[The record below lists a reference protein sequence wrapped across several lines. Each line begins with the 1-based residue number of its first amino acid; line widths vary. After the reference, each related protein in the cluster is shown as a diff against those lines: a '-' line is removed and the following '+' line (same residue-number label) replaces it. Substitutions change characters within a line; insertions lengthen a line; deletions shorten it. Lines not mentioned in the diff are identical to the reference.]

1 MGLFLGILNSLLGIF
16 ILGQLIYTGYQNKKN
31 FRSLDSPIRTIT
43 DTEACYLAIYLQKF
57 HLTPTPEHQN
67 KVYLIEGDELRID
80 TIIVPQ
86 GDSLQRYTLDNKWI
100 YFPYRMLQYTSDLT
114 NTIEAIIVKG
124 NFPYSSTGYYAFP
137 VSVNGHSLISHAQSY
152 WQSQGR
158 DSANVISQRPE
169 TALEYDIR
177 QSNLY
182 YIKEAVYLSV
192 TLLLLILASWCVGVF
207 YYIYLGLA
215 LVCAWMTFRQFFITY
230 TQHKEPQ
237 PVLTVKGRLA
247 HVTFA
252 HIDTLVESQPEPC
265 LGPHYYLHV
274 PDYIKQASNNI
285 FDHSNDV
292 TEYCADITAHKSS
305 GYTLL
310 RSQDLPP
317 IDKLI
322 DTNYSTT
329 FVRGFIFF
337 VIAMITWVFVG
348 STDHSKNMIN
358 NISAL
363 LSDHFV
369 THTTYTSS
377 KQLFDNP
384 PKQGDFVQ
392 LINSEPIA
400 CRLGAG
406 YTAPSAMCKSFYLN
420 PPSSAMTLSIPP
432 DYIMQ
437 MINEDYSHQIE
448 LVEDDSWYA
457 IINNTQEYTVIHKP
471 LFIKHIEKS
480 CQFDATFDCS
490 IVYKALADSLVSM
503 NTATDYVGNTAVS
516 EDTNDYKGEVTKILD
531 RPTVHLMDSGHTAV
545 KRILA
550 DWAAAN
556 LIRYWENYYRQTED
570 KYRSSNKQKVA
581 IKIDSFDIFENGS
594 LESELIKKSNTD
606 LYYDIDPWFNIMTI
620 RDKNP
625 RYFTLSGR
633 VLASNQRSDLLS
645 LNIVTRS
652 GYKEANKHRKQDIAI
667 LLALLFSVLAFVIV
681 CFFCFYKPAIR
692 KRLLP

>member
-1 MGLFLGILNSLLGIF
+1 MV
-16 ILGQLIYTGYQNKKN
+16 
-31 FRSLDSPIRTIT
+31 DS
-43 DTEACYLAIYLQKF
+43 K
-57 HLTPTPEHQN
+57 
-67 KVYLIEGDELRID
+67 
-80 TIIVPQ
+80 
-86 GDSLQRYTLDNKWI
+86 
-100 YFPYRMLQYTSDLT
+100 
-114 NTIEAIIVKG
+114 
-124 NFPYSSTGYYAFP
+124 
-137 VSVNGHSLISHAQSY
+137 
-152 WQSQGR
+152 
-158 DSANVISQRPE
+158 
-169 TALEYDIR
+169 
-177 QSNLY
+177 
-182 YIKEAVYLSV
+182 
-192 TLLLLILASWCVGVF
+192 
-207 YYIYLGLA
+207 
-215 LVCAWMTFRQFFITY
+215 
-230 TQHKEPQ
+230 
-237 PVLTVKGRLA
+237 
-247 HVTFA
+247 
-252 HIDTLVESQPEPC
+252 PEPC

-310 RSQDLPP
+310 HAQDLPP

-337 VIAMITWVFVG
+337 VILMITWIFVS
-348 STDHSKNMIN
+348 STDHSRTFIS

-377 KQLFDNP
+377 KQLFDNS

-392 LINSEPIA
+392 LINSKPLA
-400 CRLGAG
+400 CRVGTR
-406 YTAPSAMCKSFYLN
+406 YNERPSECKSFYLN
-420 PPSSAMTLSIPP
+420 PPPSAMTLSTPP

-437 MINEDYSHQIE
+437 MINEDYPHQTE
-448 LVEDDSWYA
+448 LVEDGRWSAA
-457 IINNTQEYTVIHKP
+457 ISSTIIHQP
-471 LFIKHIEKS
+471 LFIKNIEKS
-480 CQFDATFDCS
+480 CRFDATFDCS
-490 IVYKALADSLVSM
+490 VVYKALADSLVSM
-503 NTATDYVGNTAVS
+503 NTVTDYVGNTVVS
-516 EDTNDYKGEVTKILD
+516 ENTNDYKGEVTKILD

-681 CFFCFYKPAIR
+681 CFLCFYKPAIR
-692 KRLLP
+692 KRLLL

>member
-1 MGLFLGILNSLLGIF
+1 MGLFLGILNALLGIF

-43 DTEACYLAIYLQKF
+43 DAESCYLAIYLQKY
-57 HLTPTPEHQN
+57 HLTLSPEHQN
-67 KVYLIEGDELRID
+67 KVYLIEGGELRID
-80 TIIVPQ
+80 TIIVPK
-86 GDSLQRYTLDNKWI
+86 GDSLKRYTLDNKWI
-100 YFPYRMLQYTSDLT
+100 YFPYRMLQYTSNIT
-114 NTIEAIIVKG
+114 NTVEAIIVKG

-137 VSVNGHSLISHAQSY
+137 VSVNGHSLISHARSY

-158 DSANVISQRPE
+158 DNANIISQRLE

-177 QSNLY
+177 QSSLY
-182 YIKEAVYLSV
+182 YIKEAIYLSV

-215 LVCAWMTFRQFFITY
+215 LVCAWLTFRQFFITY

-237 PVLTVKGRLA
+237 AVLTVKGRLA

-252 HIDTLVESQPEPC
+252 HIDTLVDSKPEPC

-310 RSQDLPP
+310 HAQDLPP

-337 VIAMITWVFVG
+337 VILMITWIFVS
-348 STDHSKNMIN
+348 STDHSRTFIS

-377 KQLFDNP
+377 KQLFDNS

-392 LINSEPIA
+392 LINSKPLA
-400 CRLGAG
+400 CRVGTR
-406 YTAPSAMCKSFYLN
+406 YNERPSECKSFYLN
-420 PPSSAMTLSIPP
+420 PPPSAMTLPTPP

-437 MINEDYSHQIE
+437 MINEDYPHQTE
-448 LVEDDSWYA
+448 LVEDGRWSAA
-457 IINNTQEYTVIHKP
+457 ISSTIIHQP
-471 LFIKHIEKS
+471 LFIKNIEKS
-480 CQFDATFDCS
+480 CRFDATFDCS
-490 IVYKALADSLVSM
+490 VVYKALADSLVSM
-503 NTATDYVGNTAVS
+503 NTVTDYVGNTVVS
-516 EDTNDYKGEVTKILD
+516 ENTNDYKGEVTKILD

-550 DWAAAN
+550 DWAAN
-556 LIRYWENYYRQTED
+556 SLTNYWGNEYVHMEKQYMT
-570 KYRSSNKQKVA
+570 SNIPK
-581 IKIDSFDIFENGS
+581 IIIEIDSFDVFETGS
-594 LESELIKKSNTD
+594 FKFELNKTTND
-606 LYYDIDPWFNIMTI
+606 DRLYYLTSWFDVIAI

-625 RYFTLSGR
+625 RHFTLSGR
-633 VLASNQRSDLLS
+633 VLASNQKEGLLS

-652 GYKEANKHRKQDIAI
+652 GYKEANKHRKQGIAI

-681 CFFCFYKPAIR
+681 CFSCFYKPAIR